1 MVCAYGMTDKLG
13 KVVYQDGYQKNSYSE
28 KTFEMIDEEIRTILD
43 EQYALAIKMLNDN
56 RDKLNLL
63 SETLLEKE
71 TMYASEIYELLGI
84 EPREN
89 LKLI

>member
-1 MVCAYGMTDKLG
+1 M
-13 KVVYQDGYQKNSYSE
+13 
-28 KTFEMIDEEIRTILD
+28 
-43 EQYALAIKMLNDN
+43 KMLADN

-71 TMYASEIYELLGI
+71 TMYASEVYELLGI

-89 LKLI
+89 HKLV